1 MEQINEANYLKKDE
15 IIYWIDK
22 EFLQWRAS
30 ELIGRELDE
39 NEVARATKYIEWGL
53 SDSAFEVIDIAID
66 ETMSEKLENG

>member
-1 MEQINEANYLKKDE
+1 MEQINEMNYLKKDE

-39 NEVARATKYIEWGL
+39 EEIARTTKFIEWGL
-53 SDSAFEVIDIAID
+53 SASAFDVIDIAIG